1 MINHKHR
8 LSSFKTMV
16 DLDIQYLNN
25 ILTRMKLHHP
35 LIINDFCKFYR
46 TILSNLEFLDI
57 NLLKIYS
64 ECFVYAYFNIDI
76 SKVDIKLVNIN
87 IMKAGI
93 KQCNNFLKSIEN
105 QPDIIL
111 NDSQKPEDTNTTV
124 NLYSIL
130 E

>member
-1 MINHKHR
+1 MNYKHQ
-8 LSSFKTMV
+8 SSFKVMV

-25 ILTRMKLHHP
+25 ILIKMKLHHP
-35 LIINDFCKFYR
+35 LIINDFCKFYK

-76 SKVDIKLVNIN
+76 LKLNIKLMNIN
-87 IMKAGI
+87 IIKAGI
-93 KQCNNFLKSIEN
+93 KQCNNFLKTIKN

-111 NDSQKPEDTNTTV
+111 NNSQKIEDANTTV